1 MDQSGALDAVTHY
14 NGDDLVSWFA
24 HAAKLLEENVRV
36 VNELNVFPVPDGDT
50 GTNMFL
56 TLRETV
62 RAAAS
67 VAGAE
72 AGEVAAAMFKG
83 ALSEARGNSGMI
95 LSQLFKGIAI
105 GSRGRGEFGMEELA
119 SMLETARGY
128 AYQSVGEPV
137 EGTMLTVMTHVAES
151 ARAHADRGDTLED
164 TFDSICA
171 AAASSVAQT
180 PSLLPILREAGVVD
194 AGGHGLS
201 IILEGVRRCLRGE
214 VDDLGLVEPPPF
226 AALSSGSGSVSE
238 EFLRSTDEKL
248 YGYCTQFLLK
258 GEDLRESEVRRSISE
273 MALSTVVIGD
283 ETSVKV
289 HVHAQDPGPIISYAA
304 SLGTLSE
311 VTLESMDEQHR
322 EYTSERR
329 GATTLSAPAASSYV
343 GVVAVAW
350 GDGLES
356 VFSELGVSRTL
367 QAGDTMNPSVR
378 EILEAVETVDAEQ
391 VVLLPNN
398 RNIVAAARQASEL
411 CTKPLRVV
419 QSCTIPE
426 GVAAMF
432 AFNPEMT
439 VEDNVSA
446 MEQAIPAVRTGEIC
460 RTMRSVELNG
470 VRVQEGQIIGL
481 MGRELRVAGDE
492 PGEVLISL
500 LRQEDL
506 AEGDLVTLYWGEPL
520 AQEDAESTTDLVQ
533 AELPGVEVELV
544 RGGQPH
550 YHYIVSVE

>member
-1 MDQSGALDAVTHY
+1 MTHY

-67 VAGAE
+67 VAGSE

-105 GSRGRGEFGMEELA
+105 ESRGRGEFGMEELA

-226 AALSSGSGSVSE
+226 AALSPGSGSVSE
-238 EFLRSTDEKL
+238 EFLRSTDEEL

-329 GATTLSAPAASSYV
+329 GAAALSAPAASSHV

-378 EILEAVETVDAEQ
+378 EILEAVESVDAEQ

-411 CTKPLRVV
+411 CAKPLRVV
-419 QSCTIPE
+419 QSSTIPE

-439 VEDNVSA
+439 MEDNVSA
-446 MEQAIPAVRTGEIC
+446 MEQAIPAIRTGEIC

-481 MGRELRVAGDE
+481 MGRELRAAGDE
-492 PGEVLISL
+492 PGEVLISI

-506 AEGDLVTLYWGEPL
+506 VEGDLVTLYWGEPL

>member
-1 MDQSGALDAVTHY
+1 LDAVTHY
-14 NGDDLVSWFA
+14 NGDDLVRWFT

-226 AALSSGSGSVSE
+226 AALSPGSGSVSE
-238 EFLRSTDEKL
+238 EFLRSTDEEL

-329 GATTLSAPAASSYV
+329 GAATLPAPAASSHV

-378 EILEAVETVDAEQ
+378 EILEAVEGVDAEQ

-398 RNIVAAARQASEL
+398 RNIIAAARQAIEL
-411 CTKPLRVV
+411 CSRPLWVV
-419 QSCTIPE
+419 QTSTIPE

-446 MEQAIPAVRTGEIC
+446 MEQAIPAIRTGEIC
-460 RTMRSVELNG
+460 RTVRSVELSG

-481 MGRELRVAGDE
+481 MGRELRAAGDE

-520 AQEDAESTTDLVQ
+520 AQEDAESTTDLLQ

>member
-1 MDQSGALDAVTHY
+1 MTHY
-14 NGDDLVSWFA
+14 NGDDLVRWFA

-214 VDDLGLVEPPPF
+214 VHDLGLVEPPPF
-226 AALSSGSGSVSE
+226 ADLSPGSGSVSE
-238 EFLRSTDEKL
+238 EFLRSTDEEL

-329 GATTLSAPAASSYV
+329 GAATLSAPAASSHV

-378 EILEAVETVDAEQ
+378 EILEAVEGVDAEQ

-398 RNIVAAARQASEL
+398 RNIIAAARQAIEL
-411 CTKPLRVV
+411 CSRPLWVV
-419 QSCTIPE
+419 QTSTIPE

-481 MGRELRVAGDE
+481 MGRELRAAGDE

-520 AQEDAESTTDLVQ
+520 AQEDAESTKDLLQ

>member
-1 MDQSGALDAVTHY
+1 LDAVTHY
-14 NGDDLVSWFA
+14 NGDDLVRWFT

-226 AALSSGSGSVSE
+226 AALSPGSGSVSE
-238 EFLRSTDEKL
+238 EFLRSTDEEL

-329 GATTLSAPAASSYV
+329 GAATLSAPAASSHV

-378 EILEAVETVDAEQ
+378 EILEAVEGVDAEQ

-398 RNIVAAARQASEL
+398 RNIIAAARQAIEL
-411 CTKPLRVV
+411 CSRPLWVV
-419 QSCTIPE
+419 QTSTIPE

-439 VEDNVSA
+439 VEDNLSA

-460 RTMRSVELNG
+460 RTVRSVELSG

-481 MGRELRVAGDE
+481 MGRELRAAGDE

-520 AQEDAESTTDLVQ
+520 AQEDAESTTDLLQ

>member
-1 MDQSGALDAVTHY
+1 MTHY

-226 AALSSGSGSVSE
+226 AALSPGSGSVSE
-238 EFLRSTDEKL
+238 EFLRSTDEEL

-304 SLGTLSE
+304 SLGTLSQ

-329 GATTLSAPAASSYV
+329 GAATLPAPAASSHV

-356 VFSELGVSRTL
+356 VFLELGVSRTL

-378 EILEAVETVDAEQ
+378 EILEAVEGVDAEQ

-398 RNIVAAARQASEL
+398 RNIIAAARQAIEL
-411 CTKPLRVV
+411 CSRPLRVV
-419 QSCTIPE
+419 QTSTIPE

-446 MEQAIPAVRTGEIC
+446 MEQAIPAIRTGEIC

-481 MGRELRVAGDE
+481 MGRELRAAGDE